1 MNILPKKRWH
11 VRTKDN
17 IARVRRDE
25 AAAQEDEKK
34 RLDKLKLAESEARIN
49 YLRRQSGLPES
60 VIKGTST
67 QESSEITLEETAI
80 QTSSSTSAVDLFAD
94 YKSHVKKTNK
104 DLEKEKKEEQ
114 EKYEKQIGYLTYL
127 GQDTNEAL
135 KVRSWYE
142 LAPNRSENPTETQ
155 LKTKISQ
162 DPLTLINALIPKEKQ
177 PPVQTATKRQ
187 KRSPSPAVSLNVTER
202 SPESKRQRANEKDRK
217 KRKHDKK
224 HKKHKHKRS
233 KSEKT
238 NELVEDAKRDKLNRL
253 RKERLLREERE
264 RLRQEQLF
272 APKVSAIPANAVIT
286 PAPTPRIVQ
295 KYNSQFN
302 PEFAKQNMI

>member
-34 RLDKLKLAESEARIN
+34 RLDKLQLAESEARIN
-49 YLRRQSGLPES
+49 YLRRQSGLPEN
-60 VIKGTST
+60 VIVGTGA
-67 QESSEITLEETAI
+67 QGSSESTLEAAATH
-80 QTSSSTSAVDLFAD
+80 SSGVTSAVDLFAD

-142 LAPNRSENPTETQ
+142 LAPKRPENADFDRTEIQ
-155 LKTKISQ
+155 LKQKLSQ
-162 DPLTLINALIPKEKQ
+162 DPLTLIKTLIPGETQ
-177 PPVQTATKRQ
+177 PVRNSIKRR
-187 KRSPSPAVSLNVTER
+187 KHTPTPEPSPVLVR
-202 SPESKRQRANEKDRK
+202 MLKSKKHKKDK
-217 KRKHDKK
+217 KHDKK
-224 HKKHKHKRS
+224 HKKHKHKRD
-233 KSEKT
+233 KIEKINKELAT
-238 NELVEDAKRDKLNRL
+238 NAKRDKLNRL
-253 RKERLLREERE
+253 RKERLLREETE
-264 RLRQEQLF
+264 RRRQEQLF
-272 APKVSAIPANAVIT
+272 APKDSAMPSNAANT

>member
-25 AAAQEDEKK
+25 AAAQEIENK

-49 YLRRQSGLPES
+49 YLRRQSGLPEN
-60 VIKGTST
+60 VRKVST
-67 QESSEITLEETAI
+67 TEESSEIPLEGTT
-80 QTSSSTSAVDLFAD
+80 QTSTVTSAVDLFAD

-142 LAPNRSENPTETQ
+142 LAPNRTENRTEIQ
-155 LKTKISQ
+155 LKAKLSQ
-162 DPLTLINALIPKEKQ
+162 DPLTLINALVPKEKSH
-177 PPVQTATKRQ
+177 PIQTVSKRRN
-187 KRSPSPAVSLNVTER
+187 RSPTPTLPLAASER
-202 SPESKRQRANEKDRK
+202 SPESKRQRENEKDRK
-217 KRKHDKK
+217 KKK

-233 KSEKT
+233 KSDRS
-238 NELVEDAKRDKLNRL
+238 NEMAEDAKRDKLNRL

-264 RLRQEQLF
+264 RQRQEQLF
-272 APKVSAIPANAVIT
+272 APKEAALPAKAAIT

-302 PEFAKQNMI
+302 PEIAKQNMI

>member
-25 AAAQEDEKK
+25 AAAQEEERK
-34 RLDKLKLAESEARIN
+34 RLDKLELAESEARIN
-49 YLRRQSGLPES
+49 FLRRQSGLPERVS
-60 VIKGTST
+60 ADSAAP
-67 QESSEITLEETAI
+67 E
-80 QTSSSTSAVDLFAD
+80 TSAASTEEVGQRCAERSVDLFAD

-142 LAPNRSENPTETQ
+142 VAPKRVKTDVRDSTETH
-155 LKTKISQ
+155 LKQKLSE
-162 DPLTLINALIPKEKQ
+162 DPLTLVNALISGEKK
-177 PPVQTATKRQ
+177 PVQTTIRRRKPE
-187 KRSPSPAVSLNVTER
+187 PSPE
-202 SPESKRQRANEKDRK
+202 PESIQSNSKSKKHKKEK
-217 KRKHDKK
+217 KHHKK
-224 HKKHKHKRS
+224 HKKHKHKS
-233 KSEKT
+233 HKVEKLT
-238 NELVEDAKRDKLNRL
+238 KELARNAKRDKLNRL
-253 RKERLLREERE
+253 RKERLLREAAEQR
-264 RLRQEQLF
+264 RQEQLF
-272 APKVSAIPANAVIT
+272 APKELELPVNETKT

-302 PEFAKQNMI
+302 PELAKQNMI